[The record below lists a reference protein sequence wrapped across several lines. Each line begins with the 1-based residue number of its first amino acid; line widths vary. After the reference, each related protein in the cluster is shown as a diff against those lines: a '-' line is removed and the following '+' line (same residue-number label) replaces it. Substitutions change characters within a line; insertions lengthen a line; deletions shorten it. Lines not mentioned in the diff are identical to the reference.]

1 MDKLAKVILAF
12 NMLLFMGFGIGG
24 LLFPLL
30 IADAL
35 SIGLDNNLARMEFL
49 ATYGGLFLGL
59 SIFMLVCFVN
69 DVRTGLY
76 CIATT
81 MGGMLFARLYG
92 ALQVEALSI
101 VQSIYIVGE
110 LATFGLVVYVIFMT
124 RSKRLLT
131 NSSF

>member
-30 IADAL
+30 LADAL

-59 SIFMLVCFVN
+59 SIFMLACFFN

-81 MGGMLFARLYG
+81 RGGMLFARLYG
-92 ALQVEALSI
+92 ALQVEAFSI

-110 LATFGLVVYVIFMT
+110 LATFGLVVYVIFVT
-124 RSKRLLT
+124 RSKRL
-131 NSSF
+131 